1 MEAAIIPSEA
11 EAQMAPSIVISDR
24 RIKALHPG
32 KMLLEGALKTA
43 FESALS
49 LQGKLDDDV
58 LNIDG
63 MSGKKYRVFINNL
76 ISLVQN
82 PRYLEVGSWTG
93 STLCSAIHKN
103 ALTAVAIDNWSQ
115 YGGPVS
121 TFFSNI
127 SRHCS
132 PDTKLSVISKDFR
145 TVAFEALGRF
155 NVYLFDGPHEYA
167 DQYDGLAMALN
178 CLDNEFIYIV
188 DDWNWEQV
196 RTGTSHAIA
205 NLNLEIVHSIEIRTT
220 ADGSHPKVRGKDS
233 DWHNGYFI
241 SLLRK

>member
-1 MEAAIIPSEA
+1 MEAAMIRSEA
-11 EAQMAPSIVISDR
+11 EAQMAPIIAVSER
-24 RIKALHPG
+24 RLKVLHPG
-32 KMLLEGALKTA
+32 KMLLEDALKTA
-43 FESALS
+43 FENALS
-49 LQGKLDDDV
+49 DKGKLDDDV

-63 MSGKKYRVFINNL
+63 MSGKKYRSFINNL
-76 ISLVQN
+76 ISLIQN
-82 PRYLEVGSWTG
+82 PRYLEVGSWAG

-115 YGGPVS
+115 FGGPIS
-121 TFFSNI
+121 SFFSNV

-132 PDTKLSVISKDFR
+132 ADTKLTVVSRDFR
-145 TVAFEALGRF
+145 TVAFDALGRF

-167 DQYDGLAMALN
+167 DQYDGLAMAIN

-196 RTGTSHAIA
+196 RIGTSHAIA

-220 ADGSHPKVRGKDS
+220 TDGSHPKVCGKDS